1 LTSKKG
7 RVGKRTAVVTG
18 GAGFI
23 GSTLV
28 QMLLQND
35 YEVTVY
41 DDFSN
46 GSGRKNLPRDV
57 KIVRASILNSRKF
70 RDVCKKTDVVFHLA
84 VKPLMMSFD
93 KPEEVVKVNDYGTY
107 LVAKTCTELK
117 CKLIHVSS
125 SEAYGSA
132 ISLPMKEEHPLLP
145 HTIYAGSKAASE
157 LYVRGFQK
165 SEGLKMVIVRPF
177 NSYGEYMRDDTYAA
191 AIPNFYK
198 RISKGLSPIVHGT
211 GRQTRDFTYVGDT
224 ANGIMLADQNEDA
237 VGDTFNIAQGREV
250 RIRDIAKVMIK
261 KFKEITG
268 KDVRLDLEFTHKRKG
283 DVMRHLADI
292 SHAKKVLGYKPIIT
306 FQEGI
311 VKYIEWRIANRI
323 KYTN

>member
-1 LTSKKG
+1 
-7 RVGKRTAVVTG
+7 
-18 GAGFI
+18 
-23 GSTLV
+23 
-28 QMLLQND
+28 MLLQND

-191 AIPNFYK
+191 AIPNFYN
-198 RISKGLSPIVHGT
+198 RISKGLPLIIHGT
-211 GRQTRDFTYVGDT
+211 GKQTRDFTYVGDT
-224 ANGIMLADQNEDA
+224 CHGIMLADQNEDA
-237 VGDTFNIAQGREV
+237 LSKTFNIGQGHEES
-250 RIRDIAKVMIK
+250 IK
-261 KFKEITG
+261 KIAEIMIRKYQEITG
-268 KDVRLDLEFTHKRKG
+268 REIKKEMKFQKPRKG

-292 SHAKKVLGYKPIIT
+292 SSAKRILGYKPT
-306 FQEGI
+306 TTMEKGI
-311 VKYIEWRIANRI
+311 SKYITWKLTRVA
-323 KYTN
+323 